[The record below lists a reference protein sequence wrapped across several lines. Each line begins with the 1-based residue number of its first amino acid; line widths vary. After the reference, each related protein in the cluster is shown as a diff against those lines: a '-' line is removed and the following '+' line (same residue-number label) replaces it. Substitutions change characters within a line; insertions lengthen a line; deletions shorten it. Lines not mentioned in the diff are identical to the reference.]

1 MTFRTRREEFLAGTA
16 TPTGAVTQSDTPA
29 AQPRDGPQ
37 PDDEDLLIG
46 YPRMSEFAKGEGY
59 PLSTS
64 TMQKRGSPAIGNGP
78 EIIGYFGLLPA
89 TNKGLMRSWL
99 RGLLRPERPEIRR
112 KSRDT
117 STSSAR
123 VA

>member
-59 PLSTS
+59 IPF
-64 TMQKRGSPAIGNGP
+64 QPRQC
-78 EIIGYFGLLPA
+78 
-89 TNKGLMRSWL
+89 RSGARQRSAMAL
-99 RGLLRPERPEIRR
+99 R
-112 KSRDT
+112 S
-117 STSSAR
+117 
-123 VA
+123 